1 MYLLLRAHLSRL
13 LRLLSHLDPTRS
25 LDAAT
30 RLSVHIIPF
39 GCCNQQEAPTCG
51 HAYEKRCVHAAHMLE
66 LCMREKDPDPILRL
80 HAAHSLTVRAIEA
93 EEEASST
100 TRRPEK
106 HWKASGRNARLER

>member
-1 MYLLLRAHLSRL
+1 VAMHMRRDVSML
-13 LRLLSHLDPTRS
+13 
-25 LDAAT
+25 
-30 RLSVHIIPF
+30 
-39 GCCNQQEAPTCG
+39 PTCLSCACARG
-51 HAYEKRCVHAAHMLE
+51 A
-66 LCMREKDPDPILRL
+66 EKDPDPILRL